1 MFVEINGHFTRLVD
15 VGGGPRVL
23 VTHGGWTGNWEL
35 WEQQTSALTRQGWR
49 VIAYDHRGAGQSQA
63 RAEQITLDALV
74 ADLFAVL
81 EYCGVERCI
90 LAGESMGALVVL
102 RAAEQAPEKF
112 AGLLIA
118 GGSARFPKS
127 VQLRAFRVG
136 LRTAY
141 RVTLRNFLVLAVPER
156 DVRRHIRRWGL
167 SILRQATRS
176 NARRLVAVMYGADDR
191 AVAARVTVPSVVLH
205 GRKDRIVPF
214 RLGRELA
221 SLIPTCRFVPLE
233 DAGHVPTLTR
243 PERVTTELQR
253 LAEAVHA

>member
-1 MFVEINGHFTRLVD
+1 M
-15 VGGGPRVL
+15 
-23 VTHGGWTGNWEL
+23 
-35 WEQQTSALTRQGWR
+35 
-49 VIAYDHRGAGQSQA
+49 
-63 RAEQITLDALV
+63 
-74 ADLFAVL
+74 

-102 RAAEQAPEKF
+102 RAAEHAPEKF

-141 RVTLRNFLVLAVPER
+141 RVTLRNFLVLAVPEG

-176 NARRLVAVMYGADDR
+176 NARRLVAVMYGADER

-214 RLGRELA
+214 RLGQELA

-243 PERVTTELQR
+243 PECVTDELQR
-253 LAEAVHA
+253 LAESLQA